1 LSLIIPEY
9 FNCKHN
15 LFYAL
20 IKVAV
25 QKNAYVDV
33 NPVIVTSEGEIVL
46 AKKTKSIVWGERWH
60 LPEGRTQVNETFEI
74 AFDHGKTVEDTFSIL
89 RD

>member
-1 LSLIIPEY
+1 LRLIIPEY

-20 IKVAV
+20 IKVAI
-25 QKNAYVDV
+25 QKNRYVDV
-33 NPVIVTSEGEIVL
+33 NQVIVTSEGEIVL
-46 AKKTKSIVWGERWH
+46 AKRTKGNVWGERGH
-60 LPEGRTQVNETFEI
+60 LPEERAQVNETFEI
-74 AFDHGKTVEDTFSIL
+74 AFDHGKTVEDAFSIL

>member
-1 LSLIIPEY
+1 LIIPEY
-9 FNCKHN
+9 FRCKHN

-46 AKKTKSIVWGERWH
+46 AKRTKGIVWGERWH
-60 LPEGRTQVNETFEI
+60 LPEERAQVNETFEI
-74 AFDHGKTVEDTFSIL
+74 AFDHGKTVDDAFSIL

>member
-1 LSLIIPEY
+1 MIIPEY
-9 FNCKHN
+9 FRCKHN

-25 QKNAYVDV
+25 QKYAYVDV
-33 NPVIVTSEGEIVL
+33 NPVIVTSEGE
-46 AKKTKSIVWGERWH
+46 RWH
-60 LPEGRTQVNETFEI
+60 LPEGRTQINETFEI
-74 AFDHGKTVEDTFSIL
+74 AFDHGKTVEDPFSIL

>member
-1 LSLIIPEY
+1 MRLIIPEY

-20 IKVAV
+20 IKVTI
-25 QKNAYVDV
+25 QKNMYVDV
-33 NPVIVTSEGEIVL
+33 NQVIVNSEGEIVL
-46 AKKTKSIVWGERWH
+46 AKRTKGIVWEERWH

-74 AFDHGKTVEDTFSIL
+74 AFDHGKTAEDAFSIL

>member
-1 LSLIIPEY
+1 MAI
-9 FNCKHN
+9 
-15 LFYAL
+15 
-20 IKVAV
+20 

-46 AKKTKSIVWGERWH
+46 AKRTKGIVWGERWH

-74 AFDHGKTVEDTFSIL
+74 AVDGKTVEDAFSML
-89 RD
+89 RDLKALL